1 MAWDLSSTP
10 CTTSS
15 APATAR
21 RIFRP
26 LNGPDSTRLKTSAIG
41 LAFALAALV
50 LAVLILRR
58 RNLSARATTNV
69 HRPVPN
75 MASAVVVNRRG
86 LHVPP
91 GAPPPD
97 PRPKVHLGQVV
108 VEDHPNHVRLDLA
121 RDLTTGRPLRDER
134 RSHVEPV
141 VHVHHDLRVVPGVP
155 DLPRLVDASTLSVAL
170 ASALHAHQGSPQ
182 NGKGVVPGCVGTYS
196 VYPRERGYVL
206 GPQAVTSHVSREER
220 PAIRSQRS
228 IWSGVRV
235 TPPEA
240 ASLDQAT
247 VSSPAL
253 DCE

>member
-1 MAWDLSSTP
+1 
-10 CTTSS
+10 
-15 APATAR
+15 
-21 RIFRP
+21 
-26 LNGPDSTRLKTSAIG
+26 
-41 LAFALAALV
+41 
-50 LAVLILRR
+50 
-58 RNLSARATTNV
+58 
-69 HRPVPN
+69 
-75 MASAVVVNRRG
+75 
-86 LHVPP
+86 
-91 GAPPPD
+91 
-97 PRPKVHLGQVV
+97 
-108 VEDHPNHVRLDLA
+108 
-121 RDLTTGRPLRDER
+121 
-134 RSHVEPV
+134 
-141 VHVHHDLRVVPGVP
+141 
-155 DLPRLVDASTLSVAL
+155 DASTLSVAL

-253 DCE
+253 DCEQPSRVRGNVAAAAMTMCLTSGGTLSGVHGRP

>member
-41 LAFALAALV
+41 LAFALAALT
-50 LAVLILRR
+50 LAVVVLRR
-58 RNLSARATTNV
+58 RNLSARAAANV

-75 MASAVVVNRRG
+75 VAGAVVVDRRG

-121 RDLTTGRPLRDER
+121 GDLTTGRPL
-134 RSHVEPV
+134 H
-141 VHVHHDLRVVPGVP
+141 G
-155 DLPRLVDASTLSVAL
+155 
-170 ASALHAHQGSPQ
+170 HQGSPQ
-182 NGKGVVPGCVGTYS
+182 DGKGGVPGCVGTYS